1 MKNSLSYI
9 ILLTIVISACGR
21 AKEEGENQKVISNNI
36 VFLSNVQ
43 VKSVELSF
51 GNLEMKTISSSIK
64 VNGKIDVPPQN
75 LVSVSVPMGGFLK
88 STKLLPGMHLSK
100 GEVIATL
107 EDQQYIQLQEDYLI
121 TKSKLELAELEF
133 NRQKDLNQ
141 SKASSDKLFQ
151 QARATFQALKISQN
165 ALAEK
170 LRLININPKMLN
182 ENSISKSIQLFSP
195 FSGFV
200 SKVNVNIG
208 KYVNPSDVLFEL
220 VDPNDIHLN
229 LKVFEKDLIQMA
241 VGQKVIAFTNS
252 RPNKKYDCS
261 IILISQDIASD
272 RTAEIHCHFD
282 QYDRDLLPGM
292 YMNAEIDLKN
302 TQSLSVPEESVVSF
316 EGHNYLFVK
325 TNKKNTFEL
334 LEAEIGNAENGWSQV
349 LNPEIFQTK
358 QIVVKGSYGLL
369 MTLKNKADE

>member
-1 MKNSLSYI
+1 MKNILKYI
-9 ILLTIVISACGR
+9 SFSFLIFACGSKTEDTNTNKESFENSVTLTDVQ
-21 AKEEGENQKVISNNI
+21 AKSAGLTFGK
-36 VFLSNVQ
+36 L
-43 VKSVELSF
+43 EL
-51 GNLEMKTISSSIK
+51 KTISSSIK

-133 NRQKDLNQ
+133 NRQRDLNQ

-151 QARATFQALKISQN
+151 QARASFQSLKISQS

-170 LRLININPKMLN
+170 LRLININPKTLN
-182 ENSISKSIQLFSP
+182 ENNISKSIQLISP
-195 FSGFV
+195 FSGYV

-229 LKVFEKDLIQMA
+229 LKVFERDLIQLA
-241 VGQKVIAFTNS
+241 AGQKVIAYTNS
-252 RPNKKYDCS
+252 RPNKKYACK

-282 QYDRDLLPGM
+282 KYDRDLLPGM

-316 EGHNYLFVK
+316 EGQNYLFVK

-334 LEAEIGNAENGWSQV
+334 LEAEIGNTENGWSQV
-349 LNPEIFQTK
+349 LNSEIFQTK
-358 QIVVKGSYGLL
+358 HIVVKGSYGLL
-369 MTLKNKADE
+369 MALKNKADE

>member
-1 MKNSLSYI
+1 MKNMIKYI
-9 ILLTIVISACGR
+9 SIFFLVISCGSNSEETR
-21 AKEEGENQKVISNNI
+21 TNKEFTEDTVILTDIQAKS
-36 VFLSNVQ
+36 S
-43 VKSVELSF
+43 ELTL
-51 GNLEMKTISSSIK
+51 GKLEMKTISSSIK

-133 NRQKDLNQ
+133 IRQKDLNQ

-151 QARATFQALKISQN
+151 QARSALQSLKVSQN

-182 ENSISKSIQLFSP
+182 ENNISKSIQLFSP
-195 FSGFV
+195 FSGYV

-208 KYVNPSDVLFEL
+208 KYVNPTDVLFEL
-220 VDPNDIHLN
+220 VDPRDIHLN
-229 LKVFEKDLIQMA
+229 LNVFEKDLIQLA
-241 VGQKVIAFTNS
+241 VGQKVVAFTNS
-252 RPNKKYDCS
+252 RPNKKYNCT

-272 RTAEIHCHFD
+272 RTAEVHCHFD
-282 QYDRDLLPGM
+282 QYDRELLPGM

-302 TQSLSVPEESVVSF
+302 LKSFAVPEESVVSY
-316 EGHNYLFVK
+316 EGKNFLFVK
-325 TNKKNTFEL
+325 TNMKNTYEL
-334 LEAEIGNAENGWSQV
+334 REAEIGTTENGWTQIINS
-349 LNPEIFQTK
+349 EIFQN
-358 QIVVKGSYGLL
+358 QEIVAKGSYSLL
-369 MTLKNKADE
+369 MVLKNKAEE